1 MCDAAPKRDKLR
13 VEDIEGIG
21 RKDQVLLGGDFC
33 YTYRFVYRRAQ
44 RDKTIRVLVIL
55 STIYSTTILAG
66 DAIIGIIH
74 SERASSVS

>member
-1 MCDAAPKRDKLR
+1 MCDAVPKRDKVR
-13 VEDIEGIG
+13 VQDIEGIG
-21 RKDQVLLGGDFC
+21 REDQVLSGGDFC

-44 RDKTIRVLVIL
+44 RDRTIRLLVIL

-74 SERASSVS
+74 SERARSAS